1 MGETCGTYE
10 GGEKYGNQKGE
21 KDLEN
26 LSADG
31 R

>member
-1 MGETCGTYE
+1 MGKACGTYE
-10 GGEKYGNQKGE
+10 GGEKCRNQKGK